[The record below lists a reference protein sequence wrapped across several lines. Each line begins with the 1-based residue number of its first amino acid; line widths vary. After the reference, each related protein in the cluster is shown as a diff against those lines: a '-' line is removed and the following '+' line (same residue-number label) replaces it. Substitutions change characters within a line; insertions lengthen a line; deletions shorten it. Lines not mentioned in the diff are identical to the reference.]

1 MPNRGCDRKNNRH
14 TNMTGPL
21 TARSRASA
29 LGSGLFV
36 FILSAVLCWVSGGS
50 AALAAPAELSQD
62 DQTCLGCHE
71 AADLQKT
78 LANAETLSLHVS
90 AEAFAKSVHAAVG
103 CTGCHADVDLGEHPS
118 AEKEVASARQ
128 YSLAAAEL
136 CRTCHGDKYE
146 LYEGSLHAAALRSG
160 NEAAPVCSD
169 CHRPHELG
177 PKATYATVEAVP
189 CRNCH
194 SDIFD
199 AYAQS
204 MHGKARAQAG
214 ASAAPLCSDCHSAHE
229 VKAASAGE
237 GRRQAC
243 LNCHAEAVTTHK
255 EWLPNTGLHFRTVS
269 CPACHAPNAKR
280 RIDLRVYDAATQQQV
295 ASGQT
300 GVPRIEGRIKAAEA
314 AGGNGINAMELW
326 NLISVFTQEGSGKMV
341 LRGRLEVSDGV
352 EAHRMADKT
361 KALSDCATCHRQ
373 GAEAFQSVTV
383 SIAGPDGRPVRYGAD
398 QDVLH
403 SPVSI
408 DAVRGFYAIGGT
420 RIKLLDVLLL
430 MALGAGIAVPLGH
443 LTMRWAFR
451 RYLKRIEE
459 EKVAAAAT
467 AAEAPLAAD
476 RGAGSDASA

>member
-1 MPNRGCDRKNNRH
+1 
-14 TNMTGPL
+14 MTGPI

-29 LGSGLFV
+29 PGSGLFR
-36 FILSAVLCWVSGGS
+36 FILSVVLCWT
-50 AALAAPAELSQD
+50 AAHSVAFAATAELSQD
-62 DQTCLGCHE
+62 DLTCLGCHE
-71 AADLQKT
+71 AVDLTKKLADAQ
-78 LANAETLSLHVS
+78 TLSLHVS
-90 AEAFAKSVHAAVG
+90 ADAFAKSVHAAIG
-103 CTGCHADVDLGEHPS
+103 CTGCHSDVDLGEHPS
-118 AEKEVASARQ
+118 GEKEIASARQ

-146 LYEGSLHAAALRSG
+146 LYEGSLHAAALRTG
-160 NEAAPVCSD
+160 NVTAPVCTD
-169 CHRPHELG
+169 CHSPHAVG
-177 PKATYATVEAVP
+177 PKATYATVEAVS
-189 CRNCH
+189 CKNCH
-194 SDIFD
+194 SGIFD
-199 AYAQS
+199 AYSQS
-204 MHGKARAQAG
+204 MHGKARAQVTE
-214 ASAAPLCSDCHSAHE
+214 SAAPLCADCHSAHE

-255 EWLPNTGLHFRTVS
+255 EWLPNTELHFRTVS
-269 CPACHAPNAKR
+269 CPACHAPNATR

-314 AGGNGINAMELW
+314 SGGKGIDAMELW
-326 NLISVFTQEGSGKMV
+326 KLIGVFTQEGSGKMV
-341 LRGRLEVSDGV
+341 LRGRLEVGDGA

-361 KALSDCATCHRQ
+361 KAMSDCATCHRH
-373 GAEAFQSVTV
+373 GAEAFQSVTI

-408 DAVRGFYAIGGT
+408 DAVRGFYAIGAT
-420 RIKLLDVLLL
+420 RVEVLDVLLL
-430 MALGAGIAVPLGH
+430 MALGAGVAVPLGH

-451 RYLKRIEE
+451 RYLKRVEE
-459 EKVAAAAT
+459 DRAAALAAAGQAAAT
-467 AAEAPLAAD
+467 AD